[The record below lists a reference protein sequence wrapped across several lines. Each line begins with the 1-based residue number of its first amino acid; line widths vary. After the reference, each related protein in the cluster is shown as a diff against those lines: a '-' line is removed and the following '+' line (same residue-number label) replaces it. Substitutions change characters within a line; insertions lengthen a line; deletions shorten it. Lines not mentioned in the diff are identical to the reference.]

1 MTNSRKTD
9 AKAEIA
15 RLNKKFNKRLTLES
29 YQRLLREV
37 EAVNKKFFLEAP
49 MTVDQYLEGKRRGIE
64 QP

>member
-49 MTVDQYLEGKRRGIE
+49 IDSAHLLDAIGNCCG
-64 QP
+64 